1 MIMDYLKRTWADISL
16 DNLNFNYRA
25 LRGKLPSSCR
35 FLGVVKADAYG
46 HGAVPVSR
54 HLNEL
59 GAEYLAVSNIEEAL
73 QLRRGGIRG
82 PVLILGYTPP
92 FYAQDLA
99 GMNLR
104 QEVHSLEYARQL
116 NERLS
121 GTGRRLRVHLKLDT
135 GMSRLG
141 FFAYDCEK
149 TLDEIKEVA
158 RLPQLLIEGAFT
170 HFPAADSTAP
180 EDAAFTKLQFE
191 RFMQMLSALKGC
203 GIEPQIRHCCNSG
216 ASILYPEYCLDM
228 IRPGIATYGVLPS
241 PDVAG
246 KIELRPVMSLRT
258 TIFQLRDYAPGISIS
273 YGRAYTTP
281 APQRIA
287 VVGIG
292 YADGLSRSFSGNI
305 SFLLHGKR
313 VPQVGRICMDMC
325 MVDVT
330 GVPEAKVG
338 DVVTVFGEDSGEAI
352 PVEALSDRL
361 GTIPYEVLCG
371 INKRIPRIYLDGET
385 QTEIL
390 QYIV

>member
-1 MIMDYLKRTWADISL
+1 MDYLKRTWADISL
-16 DNLNFNYRA
+16 DNLNYNYTQ
-25 LRGKLPSSCR
+25 LRTKLPKTCR

-92 FYAQDLA
+92 FYALDLA

-104 QEVHSLEYARQL
+104 QEVHSLEYAQRL
-116 NERLS
+116 NERLA
-121 GTGRRLRVHLKLDT
+121 GTGRRLRIHLKLDT

-141 FFAYDCEK
+141 FFAYDDEK
-149 TLDEIKEVA
+149 TLDELKQVA
-158 RLPQLLIEGAFT
+158 QLEHLLIEGVFM
-170 HFPAADSTAP
+170 HFPVADSTAP
-180 EDAAFTKLQFE
+180 EDVAFTRLQFE
-191 RFMQMLSALKGC
+191 RFMQMLSAMKGC
-203 GIEPQIRHCCNSG
+203 GITPEIRHCCNSG
-216 ASILYPEYCLDM
+216 ASILYPEYALDM
-228 IRPGIATYGVLPS
+228 VRPGIATYGVLPS

-246 KIELRPVMSLRT
+246 KISLRPVMSLRT
-258 TIFQLRDYAPGISIS
+258 TIFQIRDYEPGISVS
-273 YGRAYTTP
+273 YGRTYTTTGH
-281 APQRIA
+281 QRIA
-287 VVGIG
+287 VIGIG
-292 YADGLSRSFSGNI
+292 YADGLSRSFSGSI

-325 MVDVT
+325 MVDIT

-338 DVVTVFGEDSGEAI
+338 DVVTVFGDDGSEAI
-352 PVEALSDRL
+352 SVDALANQL
-361 GTIPYEVLCG
+361 GTISYEVLCG
-371 INKRIPRIYLDGET
+371 INKRIPRIYLDGEN

>member
-1 MIMDYLKRTWADISL
+1 MDYLKRTWADISL
-16 DNLNFNYRA
+16 DNLNHNYRQ
-25 LRGKLPSSCR
+25 LRSKLPSTCR

-46 HGAVPVSR
+46 HGAVQVSR
-54 HLNEL
+54 TLQAL
-59 GAEYLAVSNIEEAL
+59 GADYLAVSSIDEAV

-92 FYAQDLA
+92 FYAVDLA

-104 QEVHSLEYARQL
+104 QEVHSLEYARRL
-116 NERLS
+116 NERLT
-121 GTGRRLRVHLKLDT
+121 GTNRRIRIHLKLDT

-141 FFAYDCEK
+141 FFAYDDEK

-158 RLPQLLIEGAFT
+158 QMPHLLIEGAFM
-170 HFPAADSTAP
+170 HFPVADSTAP
-180 EDAAFTKLQFE
+180 EDVAFTRLQFD

-203 GIEPQIRHCCNSG
+203 GIEPAIRHCCNSG
-216 ASILYPEYCLDM
+216 ASILYPEYALDM
-228 IRPGIATYGVLPS
+228 VRPGIATYGVLPS

-246 KIELRPVMSLRT
+246 KIDLKPVMSLRT
-258 TIFQLRDYAPGISIS
+258 TVFQLRDYEPGISIS
-273 YGRAYTTP
+273 YGRAYTTTGK
-281 APQRIA
+281 QRIA

-292 YADGLSRSFSGNI
+292 YADGLSRSFSGKI

-330 GVPEAKVG
+330 DVPEAKVG
-338 DVVTVFGEDSGEAI
+338 DVVTVFGEDGGDCI
-352 PVEALSDRL
+352 PVDALAEQL
-361 GTIPYEVLCG
+361 GTISYEILCG